1 MANLGAFSSGAYW
14 CNYSRIY
21 LLINMMIADAI
32 EALNTHQRRINEQL
46 PPRQMVG
53 KPRFKA
59 RPGASG
65 NGSSVMAPKA
75 YELNR
80 ASGHIS
86 AGKHVICITFCFISK
101 SGDVFL
107 IDAQKLDK
115 NFLDQVLYNC
125 LILMVIRVFFFWG
138 RQHGATLSIKEA
150 DASSTQEL
158 LQWVRSINISSPS
171 RGGKWEAK
179 WIPGENPQPSWMN
192 PP

>member
-1 MANLGAFSSGAYW
+1 
-14 CNYSRIY
+14 
-21 LLINMMIADAI
+21 MMIADAV
-32 EALNTHQRRINEQL
+32 EALNTYQRRINEQL

-107 IDAQKLDK
+107 IDEQKLDK

-125 LILMVIRVFFFWG
+125 LILMVIRVFFF
-138 RQHGATLSIKEA
+138 GA
-150 DASSTQEL
+150 DSTGLPSQSKRPMHPPH
-158 LQWVRSINISSPS
+158 RSCCNECAP
-171 RGGKWEAK
+171 
-179 WIPGENPQPSWMN
+179 
-192 PP
+192 

>member
-1 MANLGAFSSGAYW
+1 MANFGAFSSGAYW
-14 CNYSRIY
+14 CNYNRIY
-21 LLINMMIADAI
+21 LLIHMMIADAI

-65 NGSSVMAPKA
+65 NSSSVMAPKA

-107 IDAQKLDK
+107 IDEQKLDK
-115 NFLDQVLYNC
+115 NFLDQEV
-125 LILMVIRVFFFWG
+125 ILPYSHGHSCVFFWG

-158 LQWVRSINISSPS
+158 LQ
-171 RGGKWEAK
+171 
-179 WIPGENPQPSWMN
+179 
-192 PP
+192 